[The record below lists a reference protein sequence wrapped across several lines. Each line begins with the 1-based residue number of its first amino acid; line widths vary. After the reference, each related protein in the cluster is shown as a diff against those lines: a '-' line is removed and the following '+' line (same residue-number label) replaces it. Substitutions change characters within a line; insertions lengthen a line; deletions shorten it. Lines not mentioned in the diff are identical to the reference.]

1 MIINREVFTCDS
13 HYYMASEHY
22 TCVFASFEFQPYSV
36 EHKIGNSSCIQ
47 MQDINRY
54 IVQFDWI
61 CIFYLL
67 KYTQSVMVG
76 QVWGPYSGPQWTGLV
91 LFYLPGLSLLLLS
104 YLPSSDMASN
114 GWKGIGI

>member
-1 MIINREVFTCDS
+1 MIINREAFTCDY

-54 IVQFDWI
+54 IVQFD
-61 CIFYLL
+61 
-67 KYTQSVMVG
+67 
-76 QVWGPYSGPQWTGLV
+76 
-91 LFYLPGLSLLLLS
+91 
-104 YLPSSDMASN
+104 
-114 GWKGIGI
+114 